1 MGDVLFVHFAP
12 EKRETKIFS
21 ERVNCID
28 EMEAMDV
35 KKTFIKYGKV
45 TVFDLP
51 K

>member
-35 KKTFIKYGKV
+35 KKRLLNMEK
-45 TVFDLP
+45 
-51 K
+51 